1 VRKDPGS
8 NITAGSHVCH
18 DSHCYK
24 QPWVWAVHP
33 YCSAKADSAF
43 HPFTL
48 RGTVKWVSA
57 FGLSNNNKRQS
68 WRGWQQPTGGLTAQ
82 IDWLGLRVGGHLA
95 PSLHSSNEPGELLKW
110 LWPSWQYKMLGVLS
124 LLHLTNQ
131 ISLTTRLS
139 VMSVFITHCINLS
152 TEFRYQCSIWFTS
165 NYLLSF
171 NGAKAFSALTLLV
184 GRQEGHPAC
193 KKTWVVGC
201 WRGYLFGARCRLAYC
216 PADATATQCL
226 LLQ

>member
-1 VRKDPGS
+1 MTGMAATYWRTHSPNRLAWSESWWPPG
-8 NITAGSHVCH
+8 A
-18 DSHCYK
+18 K
-24 QPWVWAVHP
+24 
-33 YCSAKADSAF
+33 SALIKRTGW
-43 HPFTL
+43 TL
-48 RGTVKWVSA
+48 EMA
-57 FGLSNNNKRQS
+57 
-68 WRGWQQPTGGLTAQ
+68 
-82 IDWLGLRVGGHLA
+82 LA
-95 PSLHSSNEPGELLKW
+95 IVTIQNV
-110 LWPSWQYKMLGVLS
+110 GVLS

-139 VMSVFITHCINLS
+139 VMSVFITHCINLL

-216 PADATATQCL
+216 PADVTATQCL